1 MTEGNVTGMT
11 KTITEY
17 GMGVVA
23 VAILFMLVIVLVG
36 LLIKT
41 VLNTNKA
48 VIDNNKAHR
57 EEMIPVLKALTES
70 LDTLSETQTV
80 LKEQLIERIGHI
92 SGKVDTSHSLLETH
106 IRDCSRL
113 EGTLNQLQ
121 PSILKTEERTK
132 VCVERTRKG
141 AHEV

>member
-113 EGTLNQLQ
+113 EGV
-121 PSILKTEERTK
+121 S
-132 VCVERTRKG
+132 
-141 AHEV
+141 